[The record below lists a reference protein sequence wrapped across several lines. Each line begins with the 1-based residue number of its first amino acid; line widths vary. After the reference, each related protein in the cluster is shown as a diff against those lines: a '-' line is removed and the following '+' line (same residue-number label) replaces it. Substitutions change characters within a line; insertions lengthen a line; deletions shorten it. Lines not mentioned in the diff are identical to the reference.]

1 MAKRRMFSL
10 DVVNTD
16 RFLDMSTSA
25 RLLYFDLGM
34 RADDEGFVGSPN
46 MIIRSTGSSR
56 ESMDELIKQGYV
68 IPFQSGVIVMP
79 HWKMNNYLQSDRIT
93 PTIYINEKEQLSI
106 GENKVYSRENDPM
119 DTTCIQDVSN
129 LCIQNVSKMD
139 TQYSIDKNSIDKK
152 YIVGKPNVTD
162 SKKKKT
168 NKSPFEKL
176 EQEQQ
181 DELKRIIE
189 HLNNRIGTKYSAQTK
204 DTVTKYTKLK
214 SLGYTEEDFKTVIE
228 KKAKEWIGTEYAKY
242 LRPQTLFQE
251 SKFDGYLNQPEA
263 NKQQKNPYSGFEVI
277 N

>member
-1 MAKRRMFSL
+1 MEFII
-10 DVVNTD
+10 DTI
-16 RFLDMSTSA
+16 
-25 RLLYFDLGM
+25 DL
-34 RADDEGFVGSPN
+34 E
-46 MIIRSTGSSR
+46 
-56 ESMDELIKQGYV
+56 EIKDAIEHMVRNGNC
-68 IPFQSGVIVMP
+68 M
-79 HWKMNNYLQSDRIT
+79 
-93 PTIYINEKEQLSI
+93 
-106 GENKVYSRENDPM
+106 
-119 DTTCIQDVSN
+119 
-129 LCIQNVSKMD
+129 
-139 TQYSIDKNSIDKK
+139 
-152 YIVGKPNVTD
+152 VGKPNVTD